1 MEKRTSFI
9 FYSEWWEHIEMLP
22 DGEALSVIR
31 AIFCYQRNEAVP
43 SLAGAAAMAFSFIRA
58 QLDRD
63 TEKWNRVRRARA
75 DAGRTGGL
83 KTQRSNREL
92 KQMGTNEILLEH
104 SGTNQAVYV
113 DDDVDVD
120 GNVNEDAIR
129 AEMPPKRKRFSP
141 PAADKVFC
149 ADERLNSAVAAFVDF
164 RKKTKRPMTE
174 HAVDLLLSNLDKL
187 SQSTEEKVEILNQ
200 SIVNGWTGVYPLKN
214 SKPDVRQ
221 DLDDP
226 LPY

>member
-1 MEKRTSFI
+1 MLYLQSMQALEIVPDEIAGQIIKAGCRYFAYGEDPDFDDNITLRLLWVQLKGDVDRSKEKF
-9 FYSEWWEHIEMLP
+9 
-22 DGEALSVIR
+22 
-31 AIFCYQRNEAVP
+31 EAVCKRNSDIAAHRHVAPLVTTGDEWSP
-43 SLAGAAAMAFSFIRA
+43 SAPSRMEDELKENGMN
-58 QLDRD
+58 
-63 TEKWNRVRRARA
+63 TEKKLNGAEA
-75 DAGRTGGL
+75 D
-83 KTQRSNREL
+83 KPQ
-92 KQMGTNEILLEH
+92 
-104 SGTNQAVYV
+104 
-113 DDDVDVD
+113 
-120 GNVNEDAIR
+120 
-129 AEMPPKRKRFSP
+129 KRKRFSP
-141 PAADKVFC
+141 PAAGKTYC
-149 ADERLNSAVAAFVDF
+149 ADEKLNAAVAAFVDF

>member
-9 FYSEWWEHIEMLP
+9 FYSDWWEHLEMLP

-63 TEKWNRVRRARA
+63 TEKWDRVRRARA

-92 KQMGTNEILLEH
+92 KQTGENGILLEQ
-104 SGTNQAVYV
+104 TEANQAVPV
-113 DDDVDVD
+113 PVPVPVPVTGTGRD
-120 GNVNEDAIR
+120 GAADT
-129 AEMPPKRKRFSP
+129 PPKRKRFSP
-141 PAADKVFC
+141 PAAGKTYC
-149 ADERLNSAVAAFVDF
+149 ADEKLNAAVAAFVDF

-174 HAVDLLLSNLDKL
+174 HSVDLLLSNLDKL

>member
-31 AIFCYQRNEAVP
+31 AIFLYQRNETVP

-63 TEKWNRVRRARA
+63 AEQWERVRQARA

-92 KQMGTNEILLEH
+92 KQTEANAFLLKQAEA
-104 SGTNQAVYV
+104 NQAVNV
-113 DDDVDVD
+113 NED
-120 GNVNEDAIR
+120 GNVNGNVNGI
-129 AEMPPKRKRFSP
+129 KRKRFSP
-141 PAADKVFC
+141 PSV
-149 ADERLNSAVAAFVDF
+149 DEVAEYCTERGNHVDAERFVDF
-164 RKKTKRPMTE
+164 YT
-174 HAVDLLLSNLDKL
+174 A
-187 SQSTEEKVEILNQ
+187 
-200 SIVNGWTGVYPLKN
+200 NGWTQGRG
-214 SKPDVRQ
+214 KPIKDWRACVRTWERSDRVAQ
-221 DLDDP
+221 KERMTAYDREL
-226 LPY
+226 

>member
-31 AIFCYQRNEAVP
+31 AIFLYQRNETVP

-63 TEKWNRVRRARA
+63 AEQWERVRQARA

-92 KQMGTNEILLEH
+92 KQTEANAFLLKQAEA
-104 SGTNQAVYV
+104 NQAVNV
-113 DDDVDVD
+113 NED
-120 GNVNEDAIR
+120 GNVNVNVNGIKADK
-129 AEMPPKRKRFSP
+129 PPKRKRFSP
-141 PAADKVFC
+141 PAADREFC